1 MLQYCRNGVVGLM
14 AGVILV
20 VLQMAL
26 SASAFAAN
34 DARARH
40 VTSAATRPES
50 ITVVVASD
58 YPPYSI
64 GSGADVQGILKDNW
78 DLWSAR
84 TGITVNLQAIDWAKA
99 QQAVLE
105 GRADVIDM
113 LFLLHSAHRS
123 TTTPSRL
130 HAFKRPCFFTT
141 ASAGLSTRTR
151 CRALRS
157 ALWMAT
163 PASRNY
169 KNIM

>member
-1 MLQYCRNGVVGLM
+1 
-14 AGVILV
+14 
-20 VLQMAL
+20 
-26 SASAFAAN
+26 
-34 DARARH
+34 
-40 VTSAATRPES
+40 
-50 ITVVVASD
+50 VVASD

-64 GSGADVQGILKDNW
+64 GSGAVLQGILKDNW

-113 LFLLHSAHRS
+113 FFLLHSAHRS

-130 HAFKRPCFFTT
+130 HAFKRRCFFTA
-141 ASAGLSTRTR
+141 ASAELSTRTR

-169 KNIM
+169 KTQCSQSEEVLQFRNAGQRGGAAGNPGFLQRQAADDVSPAQVWHRE

>member
-1 MLQYCRNGVVGLM
+1 MLHCYRNGAVGIL
-14 AGVILV
+14 AGAILV
-20 VLQMAL
+20 VLHIAF

-34 DARARH
+34 DARDRH
-40 VTSAATRPES
+40 ITSAATRPES

-64 GSGADVQGILKDNW
+64 GSGAALQGILKDNW

-84 TGITVNLQAIDWAKA
+84 TGITVNLQAIDWAEA

-113 LFLLHSAHRS
+113 FFLLPSAHRS

-130 HAFKRPCFFTT
+130 RAFKRRCFFTA
-141 ASAGLSTRTR
+141 ASAELSTRTR

-157 ALWMAT
+157 A
-163 PASRNY
+163 
-169 KNIM
+169 